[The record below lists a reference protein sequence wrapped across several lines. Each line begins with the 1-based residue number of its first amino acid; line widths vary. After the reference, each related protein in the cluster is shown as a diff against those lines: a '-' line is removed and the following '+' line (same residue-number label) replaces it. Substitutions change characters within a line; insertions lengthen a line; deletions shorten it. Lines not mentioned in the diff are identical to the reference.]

1 MESARFFPEI
11 GRRWRNLSTERAW
24 LAIGIAIVCALF
36 IFVFSWE
43 RCFFDGCPDVAS
55 LAAYQPGGA
64 PVLLDRHGEPFA
76 DLTPVEQ
83 RIVPLSSLPSH
94 VAQAFI
100 AVEDQRFQEH
110 HGIDLRRVGGALLNN
125 LRSGDFEQG
134 FSTITMQVA
143 RNVFPDRIPGQDRS
157 LSRKLTE
164 IRVAKEIEQRYSKQE
179 ILELYLNHIYFGNRA
194 HGIDAASRQ
203 YFGVP
208 AEQLTLPQA
217 ALLAALPKA
226 PSHYDPRRH
235 PEAARER
242 RDLVL
247 ALMEQQRRIPRYIAE
262 QARREP
268 LGIVPPPRHV
278 PTESGLAP
286 YFVEQVR
293 RELEDR
299 FGADLYRQPLRVRTT
314 LDARLQRAAEEE
326 LSRQLRRI
334 ENGELGK
341 FAGPR
346 YSPETETPPD
356 GTPYLQGAVV
366 LLDARGGDV
375 LAWVGGRD
383 FAQSQF
389 DRAAQAQRQPGSAF
403 KPFVYAAALRDGWVL
418 SQPLVDLPLTLRLP
432 DGRIWK
438 PRNFGASYER
448 QVSVRDALVRS
459 KNVATVRLANAVGLA
474 DVAQAAQ
481 RAGLDEPLS
490 KGPAMALGTEAVSP
504 VELTAAYTA
513 FATLGTAAEPRRILS
528 IEDADGRVLWSSE
541 PQRSQVLDPGVSYL
555 ITDVLSDALD
565 RGTGYRVRESGVRAP
580 AAGKTGTT
588 NDGADAWFVGY
599 TPEVAAGIWIGF
611 DQPKPI
617 VEDAA
622 GGRVAAPI
630 WASLIRRAYAGR
642 SLPQSWKQ
650 PEGVVSRS
658 IDPATGL
665 VLKNGCAP
673 LRGAARRELFL
684 EEAVPAAWCPGREPL
699 PARPFPVQVR
709 QDAEA
714 QRARAEQQE
723 QREDERRDEE
733 RLAQLREA
741 ERQAKERQAA
751 ELAQAKAEKAKH
763 DRLVQERKQRAT
775 KAEEERQARLD
786 AQKETQQKE
795 RDAARERQLREEREA
810 RQERLEKQKE
820 QKEREER
827 LAAREAEL
835 KKEEEK
841 LLRRERQRDPESE
854 SEVADVEVEEPKRDE
869 ARTDLS
875 GWWDLTNRIQKSKV
889 ADFVGLR
896 LGYQIKLEQ
905 DGNRITGRGRKSSED
920 GRAISGSA
928 RTPIRVSGRIE
939 GDTLHLTFTEE
950 GARRSSTGGFDLELS
965 ADRTSLRGGFWSDVA
980 GTKGSTLA
988 RRMP

>member
-1 MESARFFPEI
+1 MESPRFLPEI
-11 GRRWRNLSTERAW
+11 GRHWRNLTAERAW
-24 LAIGIAIVCALF
+24 LAIGIALVCALF

-64 PVLLDRHGEPFA
+64 PILLDRHGEPFA

-94 VAQAFI
+94 VAQAFM

-110 HGIDLRRVGGALLNN
+110 HGIDLRRVGGALLTN

-143 RNVFPDRIPGQDRS
+143 RNVFPDRIPGQDRT

-164 IRVAKEIEQRYSKQE
+164 IRVAKEIEQRYSKEE

-235 PEAARER
+235 PEEARER

-247 ALMEQQRRIPRYIAE
+247 TLMQRQRRIPRFIAE

-299 FGADLYRQPLRVRTT
+299 FGADLYQQPLRVRTT

-341 FAGPR
+341 FAGRR
-346 YSPETETPPD
+346 YSSEAETPSD

-389 DRAAQAQRQPGSAF
+389 DRAAQARRQVGSAF

-418 SQPLVDLPLTLRLP
+418 SQPLVDLPLTVRLP
-432 DGRIWK
+432 DGRLWK

-448 QVSVRDALVRS
+448 QVTVRDALVRS
-459 KNVATVRLANAVGLA
+459 KNVATVRLATAVGLQ
-474 DVAQAAQ
+474 DVAEAAQ
-481 RAGLDEPLS
+481 RSGLEEPLS
-490 KGPAMALGTEAVSP
+490 TGPAMALGTAAVSP
-504 VELTAAYTA
+504 LELTAAYTA
-513 FATLGTAAEPRRILS
+513 FATLGTAVEPRRILAV
-528 IEDADGRVLWSSE
+528 EDADGRVLWRSE
-541 PQRSQVLDPGVSYL
+541 PRRREVLDPGVAYL
-555 ITDVLSDALD
+555 ITDVLSEALE
-565 RGTGYRVRESGVRAP
+565 RGTGYRVRQSGVRSP

-599 TPEVAAGIWIGF
+599 TPELAAGVWIGF

-630 WASLIRRAYAGR
+630 WASLIRRTYSGR
-642 SLPQSWKQ
+642 PLPKPWEQ
-650 PEGVVSRS
+650 PDGVVSHS

-665 VLKNGCAP
+665 VLKDGCAP
-673 LRGAARRELFL
+673 LRGAPRRELFL

-699 PARPFPVQVR
+699 PARPFPFQVR
-709 QDAEA
+709 EDAEA
-714 QRARAEQQE
+714 QRARAEQLE
-723 QREDERRDEE
+723 QKKEEARD
-733 RLAQLREA
+733 
-741 ERQAKERQAA
+741 
-751 ELAQAKAEKAKH
+751 
-763 DRLVQERKQRAT
+763 RKQR
-775 KAEEERQARLD
+775 EERQARLD
-786 AQKETQQKE
+786 
-795 RDAARERQLREEREA
+795 
-810 RQERLEKQKE
+810 KQKE
-820 QKEREER
+820 QKEREQR
-827 LAAREAEL
+827 LAEREAEL
-835 KKEEEK
+835 RREEK
-841 LLRRERQRDPESE
+841 KLLQREERASRRDPESE
-854 SEVADVEVEEPKRDE
+854 SESEVAEVEADEPERE
-869 ARTDLS
+869 ERSADLS
-875 GWWDLTNRIQKSKV
+875 GWWELTNRIQSSKV
-889 ADFVGLR
+889 TDFEGLR

-905 DGNRITGRGRKSSED
+905 DGNRITGRGRKSTED
-920 GRAISGSA
+920 GRSISGSA
-928 RTPIRVSGRIE
+928 RTPIQVTGTID
-939 GDTLHLTFTEE
+939 GDTIHLKFTEE
-950 GARRSSTGGFDLELS
+950 GARRTSTGGFDLNLS